1 MKKFSCSLIEL
12 IVGCFRSFNE
22 HTRNKVQKMDY
33 EIKSIAVAM
42 IKKLNY
48 LIQALLDKGLIKVN
62 NLRTSDNKLNYLY
75 LLILKV

>member
-1 MKKFSCSLIEL
+1 
-12 IVGCFRSFNE
+12 
-22 HTRNKVQKMDY
+22 MDY

-75 LLILKV
+75 LLILRYRDKKQVDTIISSTQV

>member
-1 MKKFSCSLIEL
+1 
-12 IVGCFRSFNE
+12 
-22 HTRNKVQKMDY
+22 MDY